1 MRRTSTRLAIVFAT
15 VLVATVTR
23 LVPAEAATPSL
34 FVDDIEWFEEPRGI
48 PAPTITV
55 RLSAPTDHDVTVN
68 LATADGTAH
77 GGYNFGPESDFYP
90 VLQRVTIPAGEI
102 GPPQEINLF
111 INNDDVVEGDETFS
125 LRLYESSGAPIA
137 DGRATVLVH
146 NASSDTDPPP
156 PVVDRTDVLVDDV
169 DASASIVVRL
179 GAYSATVQTVTVRT
193 RSFGEAT
200 AGEDYEE
207 TTAVLRFPAGTLG
220 RRFDIPIL
228 GDQLDEGTEE
238 FLVEVVYGFST
249 VRFEET
255 GQNEVNIFDDDGPSA
270 K

>member
-156 PVVDRTDVLVDDV
+156 PVVDRTDVLEDDV

-179 GAYSATVQTVTVRT
+179 GAYSATEQTVTVRT

-228 GDQLDEGTEE
+228 GDQLDEADENIN
-238 FLVEVVYGFST
+238 VEVVDGFST
-249 VRFEET
+249 TSPDESMAQV
-255 GQNEVNIFDDDGPSA
+255 QIVDDDSPSS